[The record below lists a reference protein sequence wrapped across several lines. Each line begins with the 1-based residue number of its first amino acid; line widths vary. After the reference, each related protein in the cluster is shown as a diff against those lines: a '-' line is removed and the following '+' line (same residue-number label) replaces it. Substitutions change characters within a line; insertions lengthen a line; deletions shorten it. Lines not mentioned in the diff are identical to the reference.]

1 MVGADRRSAQRFVL
15 GDLGLEI
22 NGVWHDT
29 VDISKRS
36 VAIVA
41 QPGVDYAASRVQ
53 ARFVSGGVPEL
64 NREVLTLH
72 VTGMRRSRVILDY
85 TVGDRN
91 WESVLSEHD
100 VANKPPLL
108 VDVFG

>member
-1 MVGADRRSAQRFVL
+1 MPGADRRTAQRYVL

-22 NGVWHDT
+22 NGIWHDSI
-29 VDISKRS
+29 DISLRS
-36 VAIVA
+36 VAVVA
-41 QPGVDYAASRVQ
+41 QPGVDYAAARVQ
-53 ARFVSGGVPEL
+53 ARFVSGIPEL

-85 TVGDRN
+85 TVADGN
-91 WESVLSEHD
+91 WESLLRQHD
-100 VANKPPLL
+100 VANALPLL

>member
-1 MVGADRRSAQRFVL
+1 MPGFDRRTAQRYVL

-29 VDISKRS
+29 IDISKRS

-41 QPGVDYAASRVQ
+41 QQGVDYAAPRVQ
-53 ARFVSGGVPEL
+53 ARFVSGGVAEL

-72 VTGMRRSRVILDY
+72 VIGLRRSRVILDY
-85 TVGDRN
+85 TVADKD
-91 WESVLSEHD
+91 WEALLRQHD
-100 VANKPPLL
+100 VNDEQIVNNA
-108 VDVFG
+108 FG

>member
-1 MVGADRRSAQRFVL
+1 MQGAERRTAQRYVL

-29 VDISKRS
+29 VDISPRS

-41 QPGVDYAASRVQ
+41 QSGVDYANSRVQ
-53 ARFVSGGVPEL
+53 ARFVSGGVPKL

-72 VTGMRRSRVILDY
+72 VTGLRRSRVILDY
-85 TVGDRN
+85 TVADRE
-91 WESVLSEHD
+91 WETHLRKHD
-100 VANKPPLL
+100 VANDTPLL
-108 VDVFG
+108 ADVFG

>member
-1 MVGADRRSAQRFVL
+1 MQGADRRTAQRYVL

-29 VDISKRS
+29 VDISNRS
-36 VAIVA
+36 VAVVA
-41 QPGVDYAASRVQ
+41 QPNIDYAATRVQ
-53 ARFVSGGVPEL
+53 ARFVSGGIAEL

-85 TVGDRN
+85 TVADRD
-91 WESVLSEHD
+91 WEALLKKHD
-100 VANKPPLL
+100 VANDMPLL
-108 VDVFG
+108 EDVFG

>member
-1 MVGADRRSAQRFVL
+1 MAGADRRSAQRFVL

-29 VDISKRS
+29 VDISNRS

-41 QPGVDYAASRVQ
+41 QQGVDYAATRVQ

-64 NREVLTLH
+64 NRELLTLH
-72 VTGMRRSRVILDY
+72 VTGMRRARVILDY
-85 TVGDRN
+85 TVADKD
-91 WESVLSEHD
+91 WESLLRQHD
-100 VANKPPLL
+100 VADNPPLL
-108 VDVFG
+108 EDVFG

>member
-1 MVGADRRSAQRFVL
+1 MGGAERRTAPRYVL

-29 VDISKRS
+29 VDISSRS
-36 VAIVA
+36 VAVVA
-41 QPGVDYAASRVQ
+41 QAGVDYAAARMQ
-53 ARFVSGGVPEL
+53 ARFVSGGVAEL

-85 TVGDRN
+85 TVDHGN
-91 WESVLSEHD
+91 WESLLNKHD
-100 VANKPPLL
+100 VANDTPLL
-108 VDVFG
+108 TDVFG

>member
-1 MVGADRRSAQRFVL
+1 MSGAERRTAQRYVL

-22 NGVWHDT
+22 NGVWHDS
-29 VDISKRS
+29 VDISARS
-36 VAIVA
+36 IAIIA
-41 QPGVDYAASRVQ
+41 HPGVDYARERIQ

-85 TVGDRN
+85 TVADRD
-91 WESVLSEHD
+91 WEALLKKHD
-100 VANKPPLL
+100 VANDTPILA
-108 VDVFG
+108 DIFG